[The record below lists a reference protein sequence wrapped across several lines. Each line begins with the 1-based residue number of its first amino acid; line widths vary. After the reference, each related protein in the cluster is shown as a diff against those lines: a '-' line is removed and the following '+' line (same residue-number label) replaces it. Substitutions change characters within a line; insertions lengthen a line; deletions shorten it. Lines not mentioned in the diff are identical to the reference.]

1 MTVVCTVQAKI
12 ANESRYANDL
22 LVIQNGELRLTYQ
35 KIHLYDAFRGK
46 ESRYAAPGDVLPPV
60 LQIGPFKVGFLTCY
74 DVRFPE
80 MTRALACAGATLLVV
95 SAAWV
100 KGALKEMQWD
110 ICLRARALENTCYL
124 IGVSECGPATVGSSK
139 VVDPMG
145 VVVAQCGIDEQ
156 LLMVDLDPCKVE
168 ASRRVLPVLENN
180 RFTPPE
186 LQKLPQQ

>member
-1 MTVVCTVQAKI
+1 
-12 ANESRYANDL
+12 
-22 LVIQNGELRLTYQ
+22 
-35 KIHLYDAFRGK
+35 
-46 ESRYAAPGDVLPPV
+46 
-60 LQIGPFKVGFLTCY
+60 
-74 DVRFPE
+74 
-80 MTRALACAGATLLVV
+80 
-95 SAAWV
+95 
-100 KGALKEMQWD
+100 MQWD

-124 IGVSECGPATVGSSK
+124 IGASECGPATVGSSK

-180 RFTPPE
+180 RFAPPE